1 MKYGILFKNTPSH
14 VKKEVMEGCSYIYGE
29 ISAIERILN
38 DGLAKPSSCIPVIS
52 AFLGAK
58 KYLIK
63 KDEINYAMNLGVKR
77 VLFYFDAKN
86 VKFGYFDLFQ
96 KEINELVGKNSEV
109 SFIIHLPIDYFSIE
123 ELNQMVGFLSKKDV
137 SIMAAI
143 EDKVD
148 VIEKTH
154 QTLSYLTKYFDTQKI
169 QCLFNTKLEMIRA
182 ASILKAN
189 HIENAV
195 YYA

>member
-38 DGLAKPSSCIPVIS
+38 DGFVKPSSCIPVIS
-52 AFLGAK
+52 AFLRAK
-58 KYLIK
+58 KYLVK
-63 KDEINYAMNLGVKR
+63 KDEIIYAKNLGVKT

-96 KEINELVGKNSEV
+96 REINELVEKNNEI

>member
-1 MKYGILFKNTPSH
+1 MKYGIIFKDTPSH
-14 VKKEVMEGCSYIYGE
+14 VKKGVMEGCSYIYSE

-38 DGLAKPSSCIPVIS
+38 DGIAKPSSCIPVIS

-96 KEINELVGKNSEV
+96 REINELVEKNNEV
-109 SFIIHLPIDYFSIE
+109 SFIIHLPINYFSLE
-123 ELNQMVGFLSKKDV
+123 ELDQILGFFSKKDV

-148 VIEKTH
+148 IIEKTQ
-154 QTLSYLTKYFDTQKI
+154 QTLLYLTKYFDTQKI
-169 QCLFNTKLEMIRA
+169 QCLFNTKSELLHA
-182 ASILKAN
+182 ASVLEVN
-189 HIENAV
+189 HIESAAFYV
-195 YYA
+195 

>member
-38 DGLAKPSSCIPVIS
+38 DGFVKPSSCIPVIS

-58 KYLIK
+58 KYLVK
-63 KDEINYAMNLGVKR
+63 KDEIIYAKNLGVKT

-96 KEINELVGKNSEV
+96 REINELVEKNNEI

-148 VIEKTH
+148 VIEKTQ
-154 QTLSYLTKYFDTQKI
+154 QTLLYLTKYFDTQKI